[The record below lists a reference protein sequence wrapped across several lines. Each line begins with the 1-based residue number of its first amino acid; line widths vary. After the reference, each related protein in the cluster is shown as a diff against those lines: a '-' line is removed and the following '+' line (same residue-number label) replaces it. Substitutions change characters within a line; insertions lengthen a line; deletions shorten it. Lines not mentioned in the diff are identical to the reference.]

1 VGGVARN
8 DGYVG
13 GRGIVSICFLNFIL
27 GGTIRQWENGRVEDW
42 IGPRTVDD
50 GPIDDGGWLTGDRG
64 RETGGRVCRGWG
76 FDLGSFF

>member
-27 GGTIRQWENGRVEDW
+27 GGTIRRWKVGRMEEW
-42 IGPRTVDD
+42 KD
-50 GPIDDGGWLTGDRG
+50 GLDHGRLTMDQLTMEGG
-64 RETGGRVCRGWG
+64 
-76 FDLGSFF
+76 